1 MTRLLLQLLLLLAS
15 CQAVAATTENGRGQ
29 RDMLRD
35 GREELWH
42 IGAAIIEDAQQPSR
56 ICNTRPQRVLPSIG
70 FKPSRPSARHPWNNI
85 NSQKPLIPLCTYGRH
100 EALRAPFRMV
110 ASCDY
115 YVIALRHIVR

>member
-15 CQAVAATTENGRGQ
+15 CQAAAATTESGRGQ

-42 IGAAIIEDAQQPSR
+42 IGAAIVEDAQQPSR

-70 FKPSRPSARHPWNNI
+70 FKPSRPSARHLWKTATACAA
-85 NSQKPLIPLCTYGRH
+85 SW
-100 EALRAPFRMV
+100 LRPTPTATSTR
-110 ASCDY
+110 C
-115 YVIALRHIVR
+115 